1 MLKAINIKWDTDGDV
16 ELLQKLPK
24 EIEIPEDV
32 TDEEKISD
40 YISEFTGFCH
50 GGFELKRELDQKY
63 IDILEA
69 NDWSISSYTDDGR
82 VELEK
87 FSPAGED
94 FLMCVEVEDFSEAV
108 REYANDFDVD
118 EHAVM
123 WIEIRGEDGVP
134 STIREIVEDAESIQ
148 KMLNELAD
156 ELEEKN
162 NEEKEIEE
170 LKNYNENSYYN
181 IEDIVESLMALTTL
195 KQSEELKEELK
206 NAVYYLKSVAENEY
220 NADYFR
226 VLYNVLLAITGDEA
240 F

>member
-32 TDEEKISD
+32 TDEEEISD

-69 NDWSISSYTDDGR
+69 NDWGILSYTDDGR

-118 EHAVM
+118 ERAAM
-123 WIEIRGEDGVP
+123 WIEIRGEYGVP